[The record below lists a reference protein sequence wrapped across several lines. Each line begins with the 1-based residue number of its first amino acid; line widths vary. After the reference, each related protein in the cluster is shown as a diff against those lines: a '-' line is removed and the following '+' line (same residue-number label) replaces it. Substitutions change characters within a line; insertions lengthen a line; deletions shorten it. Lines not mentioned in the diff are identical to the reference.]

1 MCGIFGYIGRD
12 KKAAEI
18 VLGGLKRLEYR
29 GYDSWGIAV
38 QRAEVQSKG
47 RAGRGQKLEL
57 IAQKRVGPIGD
68 VSRDLKLPK
77 SVIGIGHTRWA
88 THGGISETNAHPHY
102 SSDKSFALA
111 HNGIVENYLELKAYL
126 KKSGHKF
133 ETETDTEVI
142 VRLIEE
148 EPKSHRVKGAK
159 VDLKDAVRKAF
170 LKLEGRNTIILLSK
184 NGEIIAARNGS
195 PLVVGLSGDEIYLS
209 SDTLSFAPYANKMIV
224 VENGQMVVCAKGK
237 VELFDIKSGRTTEF
251 KTQKINLEDNRIDKE
266 NYPHFMLKE
275 INDEPYVIRQ
285 LLCQEKKLLAEFS
298 KAVKSA
304 KNIYTIGSGTTGI
317 AASQIAFYLREHAK
331 IKATALVGA
340 EALEYI
346 DLMTGDDLVIA
357 PSQSGETAD
366 VLEILEKLKR
376 KKVKIASFVNMQGST
391 MTRMSDFK
399 FMAQAGPEVC
409 VMSTKVFVSQ
419 MAWGYLV
426 SKTVAGKANEAIKT
440 LRALSF
446 KMEKYL
452 NDKRSLKEIKK
463 LAKHLASEK
472 DIFLLGKFQ
481 NLNIIREGMV
491 KIIEGTYKHAHAMPS
506 GDLKHYAITLME
518 DRIPVIVA
526 VSNDEAKFDVLNAV
540 NEVRARGA
548 EVIGISP
555 DNYEG
560 FMYHL
565 VVPDCGEVSAIMNV
579 VPLQLLAYYM
589 TVELG
594 HNVDKPRNIAKS
606 VTVK

>member
-1 MCGIFGYIGRD
+1 MCGIFGYIGHPSR
-12 KKAAEI
+12 KASDGEPYKDAAGVI
-18 VLGGLKRLEYR
+18 LGGLKRLEYR

-38 QRAEVQSKG
+38 QRPGVRVQ
-47 RAGRGQKLEL
+47 RLEL
-57 IAQKRVGPIGD
+57 IAQKQVGPIGD

-102 SSDKSFALA
+102 SSDRSFVLA
-111 HNGIVENYLELKAYL
+111 HNGIVENYLELKASL

-148 EPKSHRVKGAK
+148 KQKTVK
-159 VDLKDAVRKAF
+159 DLKEAIRKAF
-170 LKLEGRNTIILLSK
+170 AELDGRNTIILLTK

-209 SDTLSFAPYANKMIV
+209 SDTLSFAPYASKMIV
-224 VENGQMVVCAKGK
+224 VENGQMVVCARGK
-237 VELFDIKSGRTTEF
+237 VELFDVKSDRVIKF
-251 KTQKINLEDNRIDKE
+251 KAQKINLVDNRIDKE
-266 NYPHFMLKE
+266 GYPHFMLKE

-285 LLCQEKKLLAEFS
+285 LLSQEMKFLAEFS
-298 KAVKSA
+298 KAIKSA

-331 IKATALVGA
+331 IKATALIGA

-346 DLMTGDDLVIA
+346 DLMSGDDLVIA

-440 LRALSF
+440 LRTLSF

-452 NDKRSLKEIKK
+452 NDKKSLEEIKK
-463 LAKHLASEK
+463 LAKHLTGKK

-518 DRIPVIVA
+518 DRVPVIVA
-526 VSNDEAKFDVLNAV
+526 VSDDEAKFDVLNAV

-560 FMYHL
+560 FKYHL
-565 VVPDCGEVSAIMNV
+565 AVPDCGEVSAIMNV

-594 HNVDKPRNIAKS
+594 HSVDKPRNIAKS